1 MPFQVRRL
9 CGVLGVSD
17 RPQHTVGETEQAPA
31 VRTAPSAV
39 AGTDPSSNITGV
51 PPTTPRGHASP
62 HAEPSGYIP
71 AGQPTHRTYPHHD
84 KRHSCHRAIV
94 DGNDVKYGIGGNN
107 KSVTYRFYIPLKR
120 TTPPPPPPKLSFPRR
135 PTDCCS
141 GTLNAPETRQG
152 TSSSSLPD
160 RIRRRPRASQRQR
173 LQPDPRLQWTY
184 SIPIMGT
191 ISFSMLPNLTPGAGV
206 ST

>member
-152 TSSSSLPD
+152 DFIIFPARPDSSPASSISMRASACSPILGFNG
-160 RIRRRPRASQRQR
+160 RIRFRSWERYRSACCR
-173 LQPDPRLQWTY
+173 
-184 SIPIMGT
+184 I
-191 ISFSMLPNLTPGAGV
+191 
-206 ST
+206 